1 MQCLCKRPQLEP
13 QNGALEDPLLSL
25 AGTVNSTTFAEGMEA
40 R

>member
-1 MQCLCKRPQLEP
+1 MNCLCKRNQLEP

-25 AGTVNSTTFAEGMEA
+25 AGTANSTSFAEGMEA

>member
-1 MQCLCKRPQLEP
+1 MNCLCKRPQLEP

-25 AGTVNSTTFAEGMEA
+25 AGTANLASFAEGMEA